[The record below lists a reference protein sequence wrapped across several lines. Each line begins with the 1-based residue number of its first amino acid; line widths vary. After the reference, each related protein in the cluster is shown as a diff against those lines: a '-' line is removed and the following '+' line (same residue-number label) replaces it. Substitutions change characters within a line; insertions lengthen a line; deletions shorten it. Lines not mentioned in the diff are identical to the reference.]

1 MKVLELSAMR
11 ACILEIME
19 HHNKNSHKY
28 MDLTIMYNRLGDEIE
43 LLVSQHLDVYNN

>member
-11 ACILEIME
+11 ACILEIMDN
-19 HHNKNSHKY
+19 HNKNSHKY

-43 LLVSQHLDVYNN
+43 SLISQHLDAHDK